1 LEGHFESLGLIIAGR
16 GVKPA
21 VVMKNPSGTFTFVVL
36 AVIAIVTVLSCQTQ
50 LSSANRR
57 KEKRIGD
64 PDAIPPIYVEFK
76 NGEGPFRDA
85 LTTLKKNKGDCQ
97 IFLLRK
103 SGDPV
108 IFNYCDDIRP
118 SLKTDRVIK
127 SAAANN
133 ARPESIAN
141 DPNVTY
147 RVASANQGDIDAV
160 LQTLK

>member
-1 LEGHFESLGLIIAGR
+1 MG

-21 VVMKNPSGTFTFVVL
+21 GAMKTLSGTFGFVVS

-50 LSSANRR
+50 LSSSNRR

-64 PDAIPPIYVEFK
+64 PDAVPPIYVEFK
-76 NGEGPFRDA
+76 NGEGPFRTE
-85 LTTLKKNKGDCQ
+85 LTTLKKHGGDCQ

-103 SGDPV
+103 AGDPV
-108 IFNYCDDIRP
+108 TFNYCDSIP
-118 SLKTDRVIK
+118 SSLKTDRIIK

-133 ARPESIAN
+133 ARPEESIAN

-147 RVASANQGDIDAV
+147 RVASANQADIDAV
-160 LQTLK
+160 LKTLK